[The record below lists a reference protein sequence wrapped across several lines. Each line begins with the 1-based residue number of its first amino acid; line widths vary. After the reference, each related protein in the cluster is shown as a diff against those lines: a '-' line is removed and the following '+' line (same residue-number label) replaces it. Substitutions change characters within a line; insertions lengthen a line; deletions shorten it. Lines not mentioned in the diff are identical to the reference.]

1 MKENE
6 VSEVVIKRLPRYY
19 RYLGELMKKNITRIS
34 SKGLSDMLGFTASQI
49 RQDLNCF
56 GGFGQQGYGYNV
68 EMLYRKIGDILGLN
82 RGYKAVIIGAGYL
95 GHALACYSGF
105 EKRGFSVI
113 GIFDIDKKII
123 GTRIGE
129 LTVKDYSTL
138 EKFIDDNKPDI
149 AMLTVPKSAVNDV
162 AVNLTSM
169 GIKALWNFA
178 YVDLSLPDDV
188 AVENVHLSDSLMNL
202 SYRLTAMKNRGE
214 KI

>member
-138 EKFIDDNKPDI
+138 EQFIDDNKPDI

>member
-138 EKFIDDNKPDI
+138 EKFI